1 MPRKSLSRS
10 KDSQAMGPWRVAWE
24 RFRKNKVAITGAI
37 IFLTIVLLVIIVP
50 ILSPYK
56 ISEFELSNK
65 NLPPSS
71 KHWLGTDEQGRDVLL
86 RVFYG
91 GRISILIGLITALI
105 TVVIGATVGAISGF
119 YGGRVDN
126 FLMRFTEIIYSLPFM
141 PIMITLSFALMWR
154 VPSEQKLFMVMVILA
169 IISWPGLARLV
180 RGQILSLR
188 EQDFIVATTALGL
201 SNRSKIF
208 KHLLPN
214 TLSYIIVTATLEMAS
229 AILTEASLSFLG
241 LGVIP
246 PTPTWGNMIER
257 ARDIKVFSSLP
268 WLWIPP
274 GILII
279 LTVVS
284 INLLG
289 EGLRDAFDPKE
300 IR

>member
-1 MPRKSLSRS
+1 M
-10 KDSQAMGPWRVAWE
+10 
-24 RFRKNKVAITGAI
+24 
-37 IFLTIVLLVIIVP
+37 
-50 ILSPYK
+50 
-56 ISEFELSNK
+56 
-65 NLPPSS
+65 
-71 KHWLGTDEQGRDVLL
+71 
-86 RVFYG
+86 
-91 GRISILIGLITALI
+91 IGLVTALI
-105 TVVIGATVGAISGF
+105 TVVIGATVGAIAGF

-126 FLMRFTEIIYSLPFM
+126 ILMRFAEIVYSLPFM

-154 VPSEQKLFMVMVILA
+154 VPSQQKLFMVMIILA

-188 EQDFIVATTALGL
+188 EQDFMVATTALGL
-201 SNRSKIF
+201 STRSKIF

-257 ARDIKVFSSLP
+257 ARDIKVFSSMP
-268 WLWIPP
+268 WMWIPP